1 MQNIKTIRDFYAQHD
16 DVAPIHECFF
26 CSQVIVS
33 YFDHVTERAII
44 ASIKTEDYCIDA
56 VSYSFEDLP
65 FQESIF
71 INESTL
77 SNDEKAAAEKTDLR
91 SVIIERVYKE
101 FKAMCIKHITAQ

>member
-44 ASIKTEDYCIDA
+44 ASIKTDDYCIDA
-56 VSYSFEDLP
+56 VSYDFENLH
-65 FQESIF
+65 FQESVF
-71 INESTL
+71 VDESTL
-77 SNDEKAAAEKTDLR
+77 SNDERAAAEKTDLQ
-91 SVIIERVYKE
+91 SVIIERVYRE
-101 FKAMCIKHITAQ
+101 FKKMCIEHITAQ